1 MPEKKTKVLLGNEAI
16 ARGLVESGCQ
26 FIASYPGTPS
36 SEILPAVVRFKEEN
50 HLDTYIEWST
60 NEKVAFENALVAS
73 YTGKRAA
80 VSMKQVGLNVAT
92 DPLMSSAY
100 IGTIGG
106 FVIISCDDP
115 GPHSSQT
122 EQDTR
127 FMAMFA
133 KIPVLDPASPK
144 DAQKMLPIAFDLSE
158 KYQIPVLFRSVLR
171 VSHAQQSI
179 TFNPLPKMD
188 RKADFPRN
196 PQRWSATPRFRFILH
211 KQLNMKLKE
220 ITREFNAMTS
230 LNFIEND
237 QERTVLGVIAGGI
250 GYAIIRDI
258 LPELGL
264 QEDIPILKI
273 GTPYPLP
280 TEIVEAFTRKCDH
293 VLILEETEP
302 VIELQ
307 IRDKSKIIGRLD
319 GTVPNEGEMLPE
331 VVTQILSNLCRKYS
345 IPVKETPSTLPLEK
359 IVTSLGLP
367 IRRPTLCSGCPH
379 RSSFFALKRAF
390 PNGIFPSDIGC
401 YTLGMNMESVD
412 TCHDMGAAITFASG
426 LYQAYHQDG
435 KEVPIIATI
444 GDSTFYHSGAPGLL
458 NAVYNG
464 SRFVLI
470 ILDNS
475 ITAMTGMQPTPES
488 GMTADGHP
496 GQALSIEELVKGCGV
511 KYLKVLNPYDLK
523 GMIRE
528 VKKAYQYTRQ
538 PEGGMAVLIAR
549 YPCITYQKDQLK
561 VNPIKVETRNIPP
574 PEKDLP
580 QVKSGAMPQFLL
592 PVYKDK
598 IAPCTAA
605 CPIQVDAR
613 GYIALISKGKF
624 DEALALVRQKNPFP
638 GITGRL
644 CARPCE
650 KICRRGE
657 VDQPIAI
664 DLLKR
669 FLADTEKS
677 PESPHPP
684 LWKQGEREDLKGGL
698 RGFLTPGPEKKEK
711 VAIIGSGPT
720 GLMAA
725 YDLRQ
730 YGYAVT
736 IFETLPVAGGTMAVG
751 TGRFRLPEEV
761 LNREID
767 IVKKMGA
774 KFKLNQQIGD
784 KTSLDDLKKKGYKAI
799 FLAIGAQKA
808 NAPDL
813 PGHKA
818 KGVMDSLTFLKK
830 VAMNHKASTPS
841 RVVVLGGNDRALD
854 AARTALRLGAK
865 EVTVIFS
872 RSQKEMPADTPE
884 IREAEREGVIFKYYS
899 VPTRILTSGHKV
911 TGISFKKTVLSAPTS
926 LGRRRVLSVEGPEK
940 KLRADLI
947 ITSPTYVP
955 DPKPFN
961 NAIPQTP
968 WKTILVD
975 PVTLATP
982 MKGLFAGGDAVT
994 GPKNFIE
1001 GLAAGRKAALSIHR
1015 YLGGEDLRANR
1026 ETEGVSTELVSV
1038 NIEMV
1043 EPKPRIEEPSLP
1055 IQSIKNHFEE
1065 VHGLPDQGAILAEAK
1080 RCLHCGACFFC
1091 DTCVIQCPE
1100 GAITKT
1106 DSGYVI
1112 HYEKCTGCRI
1122 CVKECPTS
1130 AIEMPAVGA
1139 CIACGY
1145 CFKRFECPSMIREK
1159 DGCLKI
1165 DRLTCVD
1172 CGLCIMACGQEA
1184 IYQVS

>member
-1 MPEKKTKVLLGNEAI
+1 MSEERSRIVLGNEAI

-36 SEILPAVVRFKEEN
+36 SEILPAVVRFKKEN
-50 HLDTYIEWST
+50 NLDTYIEWST

-133 KIPVLDPASPK
+133 KIPVFDPASPR

-158 KYQIPVLFRSVLR
+158 KYQIPVLFRPVLR

-179 TFNPLPKMD
+179 TFDPIPKMD
-188 RKADFPRN
+188 RKANFQRN

-237 QERTVLGVIAGGI
+237 QERAVLGIIAGGI
-250 GYAIIRDI
+250 GYAIVRDI

-280 TEIVEAFTRKCDH
+280 TEIVEAFIQKCDH
-293 VLILEETEP
+293 LLILEETEP

-307 IRDKSKIIGRLD
+307 IRDKSKIIGRLE

-331 VVTQILSNLCRKYS
+331 VITQILFDLCRKVS
-345 IPVKETPSTLPLEK
+345 IPVREPTSTLPLEK
-359 IVTSLGLP
+359 MVTSLGLP

-379 RSSFFALKRAF
+379 RASFFALKRAF

-401 YTLGMNMESVD
+401 YTLGMNMDSVD

-464 SRFVLI
+464 SRFVLV

-488 GMTADGHP
+488 GITADGHP
-496 GQALSIEELVKGCGV
+496 GQPLSLEELVQGCGV
-511 KYLKVLNPYDLK
+511 KYLKVINPYDIK
-523 GMIRE
+523 AMIRE
-528 VKKAYQYTRQ
+528 VRKAYYYTRK
-538 PEGGMAVLIAR
+538 PEGGMAVVIAR

-561 VNPIKVETRNIPP
+561 VNPIKIDIRHVPP
-574 PEKDLP
+574 AEKDLP
-580 QVKSGAMPQFLL
+580 QLKSGAIPLSLL
-592 PVYKDK
+592 PVVKDK

-624 DEALALVRQKNPFP
+624 DEALALVREKNPFP
-638 GITGRL
+638 AITGRL

-650 KICRRGE
+650 KICRRGD

-669 FLADTEKS
+669 FLADREKA
-677 PESPHPP
+677 HAF
-684 LWKQGEREDLKGGL
+684 D
-698 RGFLTPGPEKKEK
+698 LTPGPEKKEK
-711 VAIIGSGPT
+711 VAIVGSGPT

-725 YDLRQ
+725 YELRR
-730 YGYAVT
+730 YGYPVT
-736 IFETLPVAGGTMAVG
+736 VFEALPVAGGTMAVG

-767 IVKKMGA
+767 IVKKLGA
-774 KFKLNQQIGD
+774 KFELNQRIGD
-784 KTSLDDLKKKGYKAI
+784 KVSLDDLRKKGHKAI
-799 FLAIGAQKA
+799 FLAVGAHKA
-808 NAPDL
+808 NPPDL
-813 PGHKA
+813 SGHDA

-830 VAMNHKASTPS
+830 VAMNQKIPAPS
-841 RVVVLGGNDRALD
+841 RVVVIGGNDRALD

-865 EVTVIFS
+865 EVTVFFS
-872 RSQKEMPADTPE
+872 RSQKEMPAETSE
-884 IREAEREGVIFKYYS
+884 IREAEREGVTFEYYS
-899 VPTRILTSGHKV
+899 LPTRVLTSGRKA
-911 TGISFKKTVLSAPTS
+911 TGISFKKAVLSAPTS
-926 LGRRRVLSVEGPEK
+926 LGRRRIISVEGPEK
-940 KLRADLI
+940 KLKADLI
-947 ITSPTYVP
+947 ITSPTYIP
-955 DPKPFN
+955 DLKPFSD
-961 NAIPQTP
+961 AVPQTA
-968 WKTILVD
+968 WKTLLVD

-982 MKGLFAGGDAVT
+982 MEGLFAGGDAVT

-1015 YLGGEDLRANR
+1015 YLSGANLRASR

-1043 EPKPRIEEPSLP
+1043 EPQPRIEEPSLS
-1055 IQSIKNHFEE
+1055 IQPIKNNFQEIHL
-1065 VHGLPDQGAILAEAK
+1065 LPDQESVVREAK
-1080 RCLHCGACFFC
+1080 RCLHCGACYQC
-1091 DTCVIQCPE
+1091 DACMIQCPE

-1106 DSGYVI
+1106 EIGYVI
-1112 HYEKCTGCRI
+1112 NYEKCTGCRV

-1130 AIEMPAVGA
+1130 AIEMPAMGA

-1145 CFKRFECPSMIREK
+1145 CFKRFECPSMTRGE
-1159 DGCLKI
+1159 DGRLKI

-1184 IYQVS
+1184 IFPVQTSGANP

>member
-1 MPEKKTKVLLGNEAI
+1 MSEKETKIVLGNEAI
-16 ARGLVESGCQ
+16 ARGLIESGCQ

-36 SEILPAVVRFKEEN
+36 SEILPAVVQFKKEN
-50 HLDTYIEWST
+50 NLDIYIEWST

-80 VSMKQVGLNVAT
+80 VSMKQVGLNVAA
-92 DPLMSSAY
+92 DPLMSAAY

-158 KYQIPVLFRSVLR
+158 KYQIPVLFRPVLR
-171 VSHAQQSI
+171 VSHAQQTI
-179 TFNPLPKMD
+179 TFNPIPRMD
-188 RKADFPRN
+188 RKANFPRN

-237 QERTVLGVIAGGI
+237 QERAVLGVIAGGI

-280 TEIVEAFTRKCDH
+280 NDMVEAFIQKCDH
-293 VLILEETEP
+293 VLVLEETEP

-331 VVTQILSNLCRKYS
+331 VITQIASDLCRKYS
-345 IPVKETPSTLPLEK
+345 IPVRETPSTLPLEK
-359 IVTSLGLP
+359 LVTTLGLP

-379 RSSFFALKRAF
+379 RSSFFALKKAF

-401 YTLGMNMESVD
+401 YTLGMNMDSVD

-470 ILDNS
+470 VLDNS

-488 GMTADGHP
+488 GITADGHP
-496 GQALSIEELVKGCGV
+496 GQSLSLEELVNGCGV
-511 KYLKVLNPYDLK
+511 KYLKVINPYDIK
-523 GMIRE
+523 NMIRE
-528 VKKAYQYTRQ
+528 VRKAYHYTLQ
-538 PEGGMAVLIAR
+538 SKGGMAVIIAR
-549 YPCITYQKDQLK
+549 YPCITFQKEQLK
-561 VNPIKVETRNIPP
+561 VNPIKIDTRYIPP

-580 QVKSGAMPQFLL
+580 QVKSGAIPQFLL
-592 PVYKDK
+592 PVCKDK

-613 GYIALISKGKF
+613 GYIALIAQGKF

-650 KICRRGE
+650 KICRRGDA
-657 VDQPIAI
+657 DQPIAI

-669 FLADTEKS
+669 YLADTEKALS
-677 PESPHPP
+677 PPFE
-684 LWKQGEREDLKGGL
+684 KGGL
-698 RGFLTPGPEKKEK
+698 GGFMTPGPEKKEK
-711 VAIIGSGPT
+711 AAIVGSGPA

-725 YDLRQ
+725 YELRR
-730 YGYAVT
+730 YGYPVT
-736 IFETLPVAGGTMAVG
+736 LFEALPVAGGTMAVG
-751 TGRFRLPEEV
+751 TGRFRLPEGV

-767 IVKKMGA
+767 IVKKLGA
-774 KFKLNQQIGD
+774 KFELNKRIGD
-784 KTSLDDLKKKGYKAI
+784 KTTLNNLRKKGFKAI
-799 FLAIGAQKA
+799 FLAIGAHQA
-808 NAPDL
+808 NAPNL
-813 PGHKA
+813 PGYEA
-818 KGVMDSLTFLKK
+818 KGVMDYLTFLKK
-830 VAMNHKASTPS
+830 VAMNQKVPVPS
-841 RVVVLGGNDRALD
+841 RVVIIGGNDRALD

-865 EVTVIFS
+865 EATVLFN
-872 RSQKEMPADTPE
+872 RSQKEMPAETSE
-884 IREAEREGVIFKYYS
+884 IREAEREGVTFQYHS
-899 VPTRILTSGHKV
+899 VPARILTSNSKA
-911 TGISFKKTVLSAPTS
+911 TGVSFRKSLLSPPTS
-926 LGRRRVLSVEGPEK
+926 LGRTRVLSEEGSEK
-940 KLRADLI
+940 RLKADLI
-947 ITSPTYVP
+947 ITSPPYVP
-955 DPKPFN
+955 DLKSFGN
-961 NAIPQTP
+961 SIPQTA

-982 MKGLFAGGDAVT
+982 IEGLFAGGDAVT

-1015 YLGGEDLRANR
+1015 YLRGEDLRASR
-1026 ETEGVSTELVSV
+1026 EAEGVSTDLVSV
-1038 NIEMV
+1038 NTEMIE
-1043 EPKPRIEEPSLP
+1043 PQSRIEQPSLP
-1055 IQSIKNHFEE
+1055 IQSIKSHFEE
-1065 VHGLPDQGAILAEAK
+1065 VHLLPDREAILTEAK
-1080 RCLHCGACFFC
+1080 RCLHCGACYSC
-1091 DTCVIQCPE
+1091 DTCMLQCPE
-1100 GAITKT
+1100 GAIAKAE
-1106 DSGYVI
+1106 SGYTI
-1112 HYEKCTGCRI
+1112 NYEKCTGCRI

-1130 AIEMPAVGA
+1130 AIEMPALGA

-1145 CFKRFECPSMIREK
+1145 CFKRFECPSMIRGE
-1159 DGCLKI
+1159 DGRLKI

-1172 CGLCIMACGQEA
+1172 CGLCTMVCGQEA
-1184 IYQVS
+1184 IFPVQTSGANP